1 MTKPIKWLLA
11 IVATF
16 LTLALVL
23 YIAMRV
29 FVGAVDLD
37 AVLNNPAEFNPA
49 NVGSQIQVPDGFS
62 IGTFAADL
70 TGARVL
76 RFSDEGDLLVSMP
89 KLGQIIIL
97 KDDDS
102 DGRADRR
109 EVLLQGLNGP
119 NGIDF
124 FEGWLYVAESDALGR
139 VSFDHATGLTTS
151 PYQQIVTG
159 LPGGGNHWKKTLRFG
174 PDNLMYVSMGSSCNV
189 CTEDDERRGTLVRYS
204 PDGTNE
210 MIFARGLRNSAGF
223 DWSANGD
230 IYATDNGRDLLGDDY
245 PPCELNLV
253 TEGAHYGW
261 PYANGNQEP
270 DPDFGAG
277 NEALI
282 EKSVAPV
289 HNFKAHNAPLGIE
302 FIDAEGMPEEYQGA
316 AIVALHGSWNRSE
329 KDGYKVVS
337 LHWNAAGEISE
348 RDFVSGFLD
357 DGDVLGRPAEVVQG
371 PDGAVYI
378 SDDYSGVI
386 YRVAYGEQ
394 QQLQLGSVADAYNAE
409 NSLSSYTN
417 DDVDRLNTAGKA
429 LYNQYQC
436 IACHNDNGRGLK
448 TLENLGLKYDVETLS
463 EYLRRPN
470 APMPQFPFDEAQR
483 EALSV
488 YLIDRYRGS

>member
-11 IVATF
+11 IVVTL

-49 NVGSQIQVPDGFS
+49 NVGSQIRVPDGFS

-174 PDNLMYVSMGSSCNV
+174 PDSLMYVSMGSSCNV

-223 DWSANGD
+223 DWSVNGD

-277 NEALI
+277 DRI
-282 EKSVAPV
+282 GTVT
-289 HNFKAHNAPLGIE
+289 
-302 FIDAEGMPEEYQGA
+302 
-316 AIVALHGSWNRSE
+316 AIGRHG
-329 KDGYKVVS
+329 
-337 LHWNAAGEISE
+337 
-348 RDFVSGFLD
+348 
-357 DGDVLGRPAEVVQG
+357 
-371 PDGAVYI
+371 
-378 SDDYSGVI
+378 
-386 YRVAYGEQ
+386 
-394 QQLQLGSVADAYNAE
+394 LGSNG
-409 NSLSSYTN
+409 TN
-417 DDVDRLNTAGKA
+417 V
-429 LYNQYQC
+429 
-436 IACHNDNGRGLK
+436 
-448 TLENLGLKYDVETLS
+448 
-463 EYLRRPN
+463 
-470 APMPQFPFDEAQR
+470 
-483 EALSV
+483 
-488 YLIDRYRGS
+488 

>member
-1 MTKPIKWLLA
+1 M
-11 IVATF
+11 
-16 LTLALVL
+16 
-23 YIAMRV
+23 
-29 FVGAVDLD
+29 
-37 AVLNNPAEFNPA
+37 
-49 NVGSQIQVPDGFS
+49 
-62 IGTFAADL
+62 
-70 TGARVL
+70 
-76 RFSDEGDLLVSMP
+76 
-89 KLGQIIIL
+89 
-97 KDDDS
+97 
-102 DGRADRR
+102 
-109 EVLLQGLNGP
+109 
-119 NGIDF
+119 
-124 FEGWLYVAESDALGR
+124 
-139 VSFDHATGLTTS
+139 
-151 PYQQIVTG
+151 
-159 LPGGGNHWKKTLRFG
+159 
-174 PDNLMYVSMGSSCNV
+174 
-189 CTEDDERRGTLVRYS
+189 
-204 PDGTNE
+204 
-210 MIFARGLRNSAGF
+210 
-223 DWSANGD
+223 
-230 IYATDNGRDLLGDDY
+230 
-245 PPCELNLV
+245 
-253 TEGAHYGW
+253 
-261 PYANGNQEP
+261 
-270 DPDFGAG
+270 
-277 NEALI
+277 
-282 EKSVAPV
+282 

-394 QQLQLGSVADAYNAE
+394 QQLQLGSVADAYSAE